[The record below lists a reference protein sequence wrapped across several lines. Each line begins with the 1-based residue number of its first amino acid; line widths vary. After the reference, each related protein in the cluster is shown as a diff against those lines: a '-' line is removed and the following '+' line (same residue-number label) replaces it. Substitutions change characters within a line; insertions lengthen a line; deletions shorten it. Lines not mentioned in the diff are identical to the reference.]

1 MFTHSPGAPA
11 TGSIA
16 SGRTRTVLPM
26 LRALCAT
33 ALATTGIGIA
43 AAAPAHAATAVFNVR
58 SYGATGNGSTI
69 DTPAVNKAIAAASA
83 AGGGEVLFPA
93 GTYESVSIH
102 LESNVEIYLD
112 AGATIRAAATGFDAP
127 EANSYSQ
134 YQDYGHSHFH
144 DSLIWGDSLT
154 NVSFAGSGTI
164 DGDGHLKTGTPSSGQ
179 ADHAIAITRSSGV
192 SFTGITVKNG
202 GWIAI
207 LVNGINGL
215 TVDHLNVQT
224 ASDRDGIDV
233 INTQNATVS
242 NSTIDSVDDS
252 LVFKSD
258 FALGRTYPN
267 QNVTVTDVT
276 ASSNNNAFQ
285 FGSETCG
292 NFNHYTFSHLTVNAA
307 GKAGLGI
314 VSMDGAKITDV
325 SYTDVTMKDA
335 ATPIFI
341 KIGDRGRCPGSPG
354 PGSISGI
361 TFDHVT
367 GTHLSDLGANYTSTI
382 TGMPGHPVSDVTV
395 ENVDLTV
402 PGGDPASDAT
412 IVPPTEYTSYVPK
425 DLGTR
430 PSYGWWLREVSG
442 ITFKSDTVG
451 FDSND
456 GRPAFISD
464 TGSKVSLD
472 DVTVQ
477 RGSGSPYDVGF
488 ISSTGSSVTGS
499 KTTTGSDLRVHTTS

>member
-1 MFTHSPGAPA
+1 MFTVTHGRRCARSLCALTLAA
-11 TGSIA
+11 TGVGVA
-16 SGRTRTVLPM
+16 
-26 LRALCAT
+26 AT
-33 ALATTGIGIA
+33 
-43 AAAPAHAATAVFNVR
+43 APAHAASTPVFNVKD
-58 SYGATGNGSTI
+58 YGATGNGSSI
-69 DTPAVNKAIAAASA
+69 DTPAIDAAIAAASA

-102 LESNVEIYLD
+102 LRSNVEIYLA
-112 AGATIRAAATGFDAP
+112 AGAKIRAASKGFDAP
-127 EANSYSQ
+127 EPNSYSQ

-154 NVSFAGSGTI
+154 NVSFAGSGSI
-164 DGDGHLKTGTPSSGQ
+164 DGDGHLTTGTPSSGQ
-179 ADHAIAITRSSGV
+179 ADHAIAITRSSGIT
-192 SFTGITVKNG
+192 FTGITVENG

-207 LVNGINGL
+207 LVNGIDHL
-215 TVDHLNVQT
+215 TISKLNVQT
-224 ASDRDGIDV
+224 AKDRDGIDV
-233 INTQNATVS
+233 INTENATVS
-242 NSTIDSVDDS
+242 DSSIDSVDDS

-276 ASSNNNAFQ
+276 AASNNNAFQ

-292 NFNHYTFSHLTVNAA
+292 NFNDYTFSHLTVNAA

-314 VSMDGAKITDV
+314 VSMDGAKITNV

-354 PGSISGI
+354 PGSISGV

-382 TGMPGHPVSDVTV
+382 TGMPGHPVSDVTI

-430 PSYGWWLREVSG
+430 PSYGWWLRNVSG
-442 ITFKSDTVG
+442 ISFTSDTVG
-451 FDSND
+451 FDKND
-456 GRPAFISD
+456 GRPAFVTD
-464 TGSKVSLD
+464 TGSKVTLD
-472 DVTVQ
+472 HVTVQ

-488 ISSTGSSVTGS
+488 IASTGSSVTGS
-499 KTTTGSDLRVHTTS
+499 KTTSGADLKVHNS

>member
-1 MFTHSPGAPA
+1 MPTSTTTSKHAR
-11 TGSIA
+11 
-16 SGRTRTVLPM
+16 RTLRT
-26 LRALCAT
+26 LCAL
-33 ALATTGIGIA
+33 ALAAGGVGA
-43 AAAPAHAATAVFNVR
+43 AATAHAAATQVFNVK

-69 DTPAVNKAIAAASA
+69 DTPAINKAIAAASA
-83 AGGGEVLFPA
+83 AGGDEVLFPA
-93 GTYESVSIH
+93 GTYESVSVH
-102 LESNVEIYLD
+102 LKSNVQIYLD

-127 EANSYSQ
+127 EANAYSQ

-179 ADHAIAITRSSGV
+179 ADHAIAITRSSGI

-207 LVNGINGL
+207 LVNGIDHL
-215 TVDHLNVQT
+215 TISKLNVQT
-224 ASDRDGIDV
+224 AKDRDGIDV
-233 INTQNATVS
+233 INTENATVS
-242 NSTIDSVDDS
+242 DSSIDSVDDS

-258 FALGRTYPN
+258 YALGRTYPN

-292 NFNHYTFSHLTVNAA
+292 NFNDYTFSHLTVNAA

-325 SYTDVTMKDA
+325 SYTDVAMRDA

-361 TFDHVT
+361 TFNHVT

-412 IVPPTEYTSYVPK
+412 IVPPTEYGSYVPK

-430 PSYGWWLREVSG
+430 PSYGWWLRNVSG
-442 ITFKSDTVG
+442 ISFTSDTVG
-451 FDSND
+451 FDAND
-456 GRPAFISD
+456 GRPAFVSD

-499 KTTTGSDLRVHTTS
+499 KTTTGSDLRVHSS